1 MPAETDLLIGDIEEI
16 LGHPLANR
24 AYLET
29 ALTHRSFVNELG
41 SGSMEDNERLE
52 FLGDSVLDLVV
63 SDILMQRNPEEP
75 EGVLSKYRS
84 AVVNERSLAT
94 VARAMEL
101 GTYLRLGRGEE
112 LTAGREKD
120 SILANA
126 FEAVVAALYLSGG
139 LEDAA
144 SFIRHHLNEAI
155 DGVKATS
162 EKQDYKTTL
171 QEYTQK
177 KHRMTPTYVLTYE
190 GGPDHDKVFE
200 SEVWINNRVYGR
212 GRAKSKKDSEQL
224 GAMEALTNLQKEETD
239 ETE

>member
-1 MPAETDLLIGDIEEI
+1 MSDEMDLLIEEIEEI

-29 ALTHRSFVNELG
+29 ALTHRSYVNELG
-41 SGSMEDNERLE
+41 GGGLEDNERLE

-63 SDILMQRNPEEP
+63 SDLLMRRYPGEP

-101 GTYLRLGRGEE
+101 GRYLRLGRGEE
-112 LTAGREKD
+112 LTSGREKD
-120 SILANA
+120 SILGNA
-126 FEAVVAALYLSGG
+126 FEAVLAAVYLSGG
-139 LEDAA
+139 LEDAVA
-144 SFIRHHLNEAI
+144 FVRHHLNDAI
-155 DGVKATS
+155 DGVKETS
-162 EKQDYKTTL
+162 ERQDFKTTL

-177 KHRMTPTYVLTYE
+177 KLRTTPTYVLTYE
-190 GGPDHDKVFE
+190 GGPDHDKIFE
-200 SEVWINNRVYGR
+200 SEVWINNRVWGR
-212 GRAKSKKDSEQL
+212 GRAKSKKDSEQI
-224 GAMEALTNLQKEETD
+224 GAMEALSNLQEETD

>member
-1 MPAETDLLIGDIEEI
+1 MPAEIDFLTEELEEV
-16 LGHPLANR
+16 LGHPVANR

-63 SDILMQRNPEEP
+63 SDLLMQRYPMEP

-94 VARAMEL
+94 VARAMDL
-101 GTYLRLGRGEE
+101 GDYLRLGRGEE
-112 LTAGREKD
+112 MTLGREKD

-139 LEDAA
+139 LDDAGA
-144 SFIRHHLNEAI
+144 FVRHHLNEAI
-155 DGVKATS
+155 DGVKSAS
-162 EKQDYKTTL
+162 ERQDYKTTL

-177 KHRMTPTYVLTYE
+177 KLKTTPTYVLTYE
-190 GGPDHDKVFE
+190 GGPDHDKIFE
-200 SEVWINNRVYGR
+200 SEVWINNRVWGR

-224 GAMEALTNLQKEETD
+224 GAMEALQNLQKEVETA
-239 ETE
+239 E